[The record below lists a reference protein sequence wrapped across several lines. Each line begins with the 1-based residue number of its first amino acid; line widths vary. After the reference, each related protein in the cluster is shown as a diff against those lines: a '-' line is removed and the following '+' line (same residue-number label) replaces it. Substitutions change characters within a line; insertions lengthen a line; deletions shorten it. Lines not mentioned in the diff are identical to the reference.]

1 MAGMVTGNR
10 EVLVFADYEQMVK
23 SAVEKWLA
31 MASAAIAHEGRFT
44 VALSGGKT
52 PLGFYR
58 ELAHCN
64 QGIAWEKMH
73 IFLADERFV
82 PFDDEA
88 SNYRMIKENLLDS
101 VAVPAENIHPI
112 ATQETTPALSAQSY
126 EDHLRDFFKLRV
138 GERPTFYL
146 IMLGIGED
154 GHTASLFPDTVSW
167 TEKNR
172 LVVAVRS
179 EKLVSERISLSL
191 PVINNAKNIIFLV
204 SGKKK
209 ARIIKEILEENNE
222 SVPAALVRSE
232 QGTTMFLLDADA
244 GRDIAVVDP
253 ACGGGRGQMGEGGFW
268 TFYEI
273 INS

>member
-1 MAGMVTGNR
+1 MAGMVTGDR
-10 EVLVFADYEQMVK
+10 EVFVFSDDKQMVK
-23 SAVEKWLA
+23 SAVERWLV
-31 MASAAIAHEGRFT
+31 MASEAIAREGRFT
-44 VALSGGKT
+44 IALSGGKT
-52 PLGFYR
+52 PVGFYR
-58 ELAHCN
+58 ELACCN
-64 QGIAWEKMH
+64 QGIAWEKIH

-112 ATQETTPALSAQSY
+112 STQETSPDLSAKSY
-126 EDHLRDFFKLRV
+126 EAHLRDFFKLRL

-167 TEKNR
+167 TEKDR

-179 EKLVSERISLSL
+179 KKLSSERISLSL
-191 PVINNAKNIIFLV
+191 PVINSAKNIIFLV
-204 SGKKK
+204 SGKRK
-209 ARIIKEILEENNE
+209 ARIIKAILEENNE
-222 SVPAALVRSE
+222 SVPAALVRPK

-244 GRDIAVVDP
+244 GRDISPQDK
-253 ACGGGRGQMGEGGFW
+253 RF
-268 TFYEI
+268 
-273 INS
+273 SL